1 MALAQIYSAVPDDVI
16 TAARWNNEFGNIYAN
31 GTDLAFPLTKAVSL
45 AGFTLT
51 LDAAAVSTLSSSASQ
66 AFQISPG
73 SKSGVPGINGS
84 FFNLA
89 AGTFEDTDTAASGT
103 ATQWSSTTFRAPT
116 LQAANASVVTT
127 DAATVTISDAPT
139 AGTNETLTNAWALRV
154 VAGKTRLGGAVS
166 IGGDV
171 TIAGVS
177 TISSKAVWFAE
188 SAAVASD
195 AGGTTNIWTTDG
207 NTVHI
212 TGTNTI
218 TSLGTAPQAGAWKLV
233 IFDGALTLTHGAN
246 VNLPGSANITTAADD
261 IMLVYADTTAQFDIA
276 FYTKKSGVPIGAPT
290 AAQGSSLVFIE
301 SQDLTSDNVFD
312 NLGSTYDEHIF
323 QLIGVRPGTDGAE
336 LLMTLSPDNGVSY
349 ANSGYETSEFGSQ
362 LATTTSVRLT
372 LDQSN
377 VAAQDGCYGTV
388 TLYKPHG
395 TAIQKFLRYSLG
407 WINDASA
414 TKDSHGVSRCNDTA
428 PDVVANAINA
438 VKFAFSTGT
447 IANGTIRHYGVKNS

>member
-154 VAGKTRLGGAVS
+154 VAGKTRLGGDVS
-166 IGGDV
+166 FG
-171 TIAGVS
+171 GVS
-177 TISSKAVWFAE
+177 TLSSKAIWFAE

-195 AGGTTNIWTTDG
+195 ASGTTNIWTTDG
-207 NTVHI
+207 NSVHI

-261 IMLVYADTTAQFDIA
+261 IMLVYADTTTQFDIA
-276 FYTKKSGVPIGAPT
+276 FYTKKSGFPVLPPT
-290 AAQGSSLVFIE
+290 SAQGSSLVFIE
-301 SQDLTSDNVFD
+301 SLNLTSDNIVND
-312 NLGSTYDEHIF
+312 LGSTYDEHIF
-323 QLIGVRPGTDGAE
+323 QLIGVRPGTDATE
-336 LLMTLSPDNGVSY
+336 LELAYSADNGVSF
-349 ANSGYETSEFGSQ
+349 ANSAYETYFNGAISGEVGV
-362 LATTTSVRLT
+362 VRLT

-377 VAAQDGCYGTV
+377 TAAHDGCYGTV
-388 TLYKPHG
+388 SLFKPQG
-395 TAIQKFLRYSLG
+395 TAVQKFVNFSIGY
-407 WINDASA
+407 INSASN
-414 TKDSHGVSRCNDTA
+414 TVNVQGTSRCADTS
-428 PDVVANAINA
+428 PDVVAGA
-438 VKFAFSTGT
+438 VTAVRFAFNTGT
-447 IANGTIRHYGVKNS
+447 IAAGTLRHYGRRNS